1 MKDKISTAIMFV
13 LTVIVAYHGVM
24 FLIWQANNPKANQMT
39 FYTYYSDMMH
49 GRTLEQFQE

>member
-24 FLIWQANNPKANQMT
+24 FMIWQARNPKANQMT
-39 FYTYYSDMMH
+39 FYTHYSDMMH
-49 GRTLEQFQE
+49 GRTLPQFQE